1 MCNYFYWL
9 IIINNNL
16 VDELLPTN
24 NRVNVT
30 QFLQVISYVI

>member
-1 MCNYFYWL
+1 MGNYFYWL
-9 IIINNNL
+9 IIMNNNL